1 MIDREDMLELTRRMN
16 LKRNCFGRIAGA
28 YIAEEGW
35 IDGTFNTYFSNLS
48 PQEQASK
55 LAIAKAIPFA
65 ESNVHLKEYTFSK
78 EKERPDTMWG
88 LLMGIRECELKNDA
102 LLETLYEKITE
113 IYSPDAPYAL
123 MIYHG
128 TYDVPLKASDKE
140 NLWESEEVYSFL
152 IGAVCP
158 LTGDYEPGEPT
169 CGFLFPAF
177 RSRSCDVHRINFFQS
192 DDSGNGREILD
203 SILMG

>member
-35 IDGTFNTYFSNLS
+35 IDGTFNTYFRNLS
-48 PQEQASK
+48 PQEQTSK
-55 LAIAKAIPFA
+55 LAIAKTIPFA
-65 ESNVHLKEYTFSK
+65 ESNVHLREYTFSK

-102 LLETLYEKITE
+102 LLETLYEKVTE
-113 IYSPDAPYAL
+113 SYSAQGAYAL

-128 TYDVPLKASDKE
+128 IYDIPRKASDKE
-140 NLWESEEVYSFL
+140 SLWESEEVYSFL

-158 LTGDYEPGEPT
+158 LTGEYEPGKPT

-177 RSRSCDVHRINFFQS
+177 RNRSGDVHRIDFFQAE
-192 DDSGNGREILD
+192 DSGNGSSLLEAV
-203 SILMG
+203 LMG